1 MPSSPQIA
9 IIGGGAAGFF
19 AAIQAKE
26 NHPNAEV
33 VIFEKTTKLL
43 SKVKV
48 SGGGRCNVT
57 NAETNIK
64 KLSQA
69 YPRGSAKLKKAFQI
83 FSTKDTIAWFESR
96 KVRLVTQEDNCVFP
110 VSQDSQTIIDCFLR
124 EAKRLGIRIE
134 MKAGIDEII
143 PEGDKLKLK
152 IQQGGRVRIFDKVI
166 VATGGSPKRS
176 GLDWL
181 EKLGHKIVH
190 PVPSLFTF
198 KIPKNPITQ
207 LMGVVVETAVTNI
220 QGTKLKADGPL
231 LITHWGM
238 SGPAILKLSAYG
250 ARLLAEKNYVCNLQ
264 VNWVGVS
271 SYDAVYQL
279 LTQIRQDHPQKLLA
293 NYRPYLLPERLWHH
307 LLEKVDLPK
316 GKKWN
321 ELGKKGMN
329 RLINVLTN
337 DVYEVRGQ
345 TKFKEEFVTAGG
357 VSLDDVNFK
366 TMESRVVPNL
376 YFAGEVL
383 DIDGITGGYNFQAAW
398 TTGFI
403 AGQLN
408 HGPDR

>member
-1 MPSSPQIA
+1 MKKGQSKTEVA

-19 AAIQAKE
+19 AAIQVKE
-26 NHPNAEV
+26 NYPNAEV

-57 NAETNIK
+57 NGETNIK

-69 YPRGSAKLKKAFQI
+69 YPRGSTKLKKAFHI
-83 FSTKDTIAWFESR
+83 FNTRDTMEWFESR
-96 KVRLVTQEDNCVFP
+96 GVSLMTQEDNCVFP

-124 EAKRLGIRIE
+124 ETKRLKIRVE

-143 PEGDKLKLK
+143 PEGDKIKLVIK
-152 IQQGGRVRIFDKVI
+152 QGGRERTFDKVI
-166 VATGGSPKRS
+166 VATGGAPRKE
-176 GLDWL
+176 GLEWL
-181 EKLGHKIVH
+181 KKLGHEIVR

-198 KIPKNPITQ
+198 KIPKNPIIQ
-207 LMGVVVETAVTNI
+207 LMGVVVETAITNI
-220 QGTKLKADGPL
+220 QGTKLKGDGPL

-250 ARLLAEKNYVCNLQ
+250 ARVLSEKNYVCNLQ
-264 VNWVGVS
+264 VNWIGIS
-271 SYDAVYQL
+271 NFDAVCQA
-279 LTQIRQDHPQKLLA
+279 LTQIKQEHPNKQLG
-293 NYRPYLLPERLWHH
+293 NFRPYLLPERLWHFF
-307 LLEKVDLPK
+307 LEKVNLPK

-321 ELGKKGMN
+321 ELGKKSMHQ
-329 RLINVLTN
+329 LIEVLTN
-337 DVYEVRGQ
+337 DIYEVRGQ

-357 VSLDDVNFK
+357 ISLESVNFK
-366 TMESRVVPNL
+366 TMESRIVPNL

-383 DIDGITGGYNFQAAW
+383 DVDGITGGYNFQAAW

-403 AGQLN
+403 AGQL
-408 HGPDR
+408 R